1 MTVAVRPNLIL
12 MLLPAPD
19 RHPRRV
25 GLMNASNIGF
35 DKFQKILIRCNY
47 FTDIKREIGAA
58 RVPFGQDL
66 VVNDVAEVSAA

>member
-1 MTVAVRPNLIL
+1 MTGAVRPNLIL

-35 DKFQKILIRCNY
+35 DKL
-47 FTDIKREIGAA
+47 
-58 RVPFGQDL
+58 
-66 VVNDVAEVSAA
+66 